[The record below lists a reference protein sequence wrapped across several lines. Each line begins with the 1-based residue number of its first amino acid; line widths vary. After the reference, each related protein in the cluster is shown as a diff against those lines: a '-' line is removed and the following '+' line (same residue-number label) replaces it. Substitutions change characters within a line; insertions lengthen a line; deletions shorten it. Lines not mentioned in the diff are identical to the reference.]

1 MYSTL
6 LIMASSDTTATIPP
20 SISHLSLANNNSN
33 TSLAELTTNSTV
45 PSTTATNTNTNN
57 NTSSTATP
65 TNVPR
70 TFSIGTPVLSPL
82 VTANVTRQSRAP
94 SSPENSLSTPTV
106 HNTSAEGSGSR
117 SKTNTTSVTPGS
129 GMKISRSATFGTPL
143 LKPVPRVDSDDQLY
157 NSIVQWEIDPADI
170 DFDRAI
176 SVGSGTHGEVFRAYW
191 RGTPVAIKRLES
203 TKTSNA
209 IQLMRHEIAVMA
221 HMHHPRVTQFLG
233 ACTKGDPWLVL
244 FEYLKGGSLATI
256 LSKRQG
262 KALPYEVA
270 GTWSYDIIQGL
281 RYLHEHKPL
290 PVVHR
295 DIKPSNL
302 LIDGASHVKISDF
315 GLAKVVDILKTNVD
329 NNLTVKDETES
340 YRYMAPELYRREKCN
355 EKIDIYSFGMIMYQL
370 FSPTC
375 QVPFSHIASPI
386 AAAEAAAVRNERPEL
401 SPKLLAEIS
410 QLIQSCWNKDP
421 SLRPSALQCCT
432 VLEKHFASDKLSKPL
447 DRIIND
453 SNSSGCIII

>member
-1 MYSTL
+1 MTETL
-6 LIMASSDTTATIPP
+6 VPTSSLLPA
-20 SISHLSLANNNSN
+20 SISHLSLASPNCVN
-33 TSLAELTTNSTV
+33 SLAEIGGTT
-45 PSTTATNTNTNN
+45 TTANTL
-57 NTSSTATP
+57 STP
-65 TNVPR
+65 PR
-70 TFSIGTPVLSPL
+70 SFSIGTPVVSPL
-82 VTANVTRQSRAP
+82 VTANVLRNASPDLTTQS
-94 SSPENSLSTPTV
+94 SSSSSSV
-106 HNTSAEGSGSR
+106 HPITNTNNNEGSGSR
-117 SKTNTTSVTPGS
+117 SKSNSTPNPS
-129 GMKISRSATFGTPL
+129 GGGGGGGMRTSRSATFGTPL

-176 SVGSGTHGEVFRAYW
+176 PVGSGTHGEVFRAYW

-203 TKTSNA
+203 KKTGNA
-209 IQLMRHEIAVMA
+209 TQLMRHEIAVMA

-244 FEYLKGGSLATI
+244 FEYLKGGSIATI

-262 KALPYEVA
+262 KSLPYELA
-270 GTWSYDIIQGL
+270 GTWSYDIVQGL

-295 DIKPSNL
+295 DLKPHNL

-315 GLAKVVDILKTNVD
+315 GLAKVVDILKTNID
-329 NNLTVKDETES
+329 NTLTVKDETES
-340 YRYMAPELYRREKCN
+340 FRYMAPELYRREKCN

-375 QVPFSHIASPI
+375 QVPFHHIPSAI
-386 AAAEAAAVRNERPEL
+386 AAAEAASLRNERPDL
-401 SPKLLAEIS
+401 SPKLPLEIS
-410 QLIQSCWNKDP
+410 QLIQACWNSDP
-421 SLRPSALQCCT
+421 NLRPSALQCCT
-432 VLEKHFASDKLSKPL
+432 ILEKHFASDKLSKPL

-453 SNSSGCIII
+453 SPSGGCSIM